1 MLGGAVGFDSLGKHR
16 HDVFG
21 GDAAG
26 DMVGDALLRVLVD
39 EHERA
44 EAAPSRLDVR
54 HEIPRPDMAGLSGL
68 DGDPTGS
75 VPAARAPRLLL
86 RDAKAEDA
94 A

>member
-1 MLGGAVGFDSLGKHR
+1 MLRGAVGFDSLGKHR
-16 HDVFG
+16 HDVVS

-44 EAAPSRLDVR
+44 EAAPSRRDVR
-54 HEIPRPDMAGLSGL
+54 HEIPRPDMAGVSGL
-68 DGDPTGS
+68 GGDPTGG

-86 RDAKAEDA
+86 RDAKAKDA